1 MSYYYNKGFADF
13 VDKIPDDYEKKQD
26 IINTMKWIT
35 NKMIYCAPEIIS
47 NRFNDMSSHLSVLL
61 PIDKTDWSI
70 EAWDI
75 IRNMAVEVNTKL
87 KENGY

>member
-1 MSYYYNKGFADF
+1 MSNFYNKGLSEFI
-13 VDKIPDDYEKKQD
+13 DKIPDDYEKKTE
-26 IINTMKWIT
+26 IVNTIKWIT

-47 NRFNDMSSHLSVLL
+47 GVFTDLSSHISVLL
-61 PIDKTDWSI
+61 PKYKTDWSI